1 MSYIG
6 RSAKLSRKTQ
16 EKVSFLATAGQTV
29 ATGLAYVPTFVEVIL
44 NGSTLTDVTD
54 YTATDGNS
62 ITFLGDPLTLNDEV
76 TIISLKTFALADHYN
91 KSEADALLAA
101 KAALASPV
109 FTGPATVNR
118 LSTDG
123 TIVDLQKD
131 GTTVG
136 SIGVASDLLGIG
148 NGTGN
153 LGFFDAKVVPMGNTT
168 GSASNNVIDLGSG
181 GRAFKDAYLSG
192 GVYLGGTGA
201 SNKLDAYEEG
211 TWIPVLSFGNA
222 SVGITYIANAQNGKY
237 TRIGNR
243 VFFDIAIS
251 LSSKGTSTG
260 TARITLP
267 LSAADDWGVTGHEAS
282 FSLGL
287 SQSMGA
293 IDAVGMFQGKIAFFN
308 AAGDDS
314 SGSTDSSFAN
324 ASNFRV
330 SGCYKTNA

>member
-29 ATGLAYVPTFVEVIL
+29 ATGLAYVPTFIEVIL

-168 GSASNNVIDLGSG
+168 GYASNNVIDLGSG
-181 GRAFKDAYLSG
+181 GRAFKDLYLSG
-192 GVYLGGTGA
+192 GVHLGGTGPA
-201 SNKLDAYEEG
+201 NKLDDYESGSWTPTLTSGTLSPYDCRYYKIGSWVYLWGYLSAFSDLTSSTVIDVGGLPFNANSNTSAGVGPVMLRYVNVGSTAYSANIYLRAS
-211 TWIPVLSFGNA
+211 TQTLRLYWANDNA
-222 SVGITYIANAQNGKY
+222 SY
-237 TRIGNR
+237 
-243 VFFDIAIS
+243 
-251 LSSKGTSTG
+251 STLYHSG
-260 TARITLP
+260 LLAA
-267 LSAADDWGVTGHEAS
+267 SAS
-282 FSLGL
+282 
-287 SQSMGA
+287 
-293 IDAVGMFQGKIAFFN
+293 IRFQLAYR
-308 AAGDDS
+308 AA
-314 SGSTDSSFAN
+314 
-324 ASNFRV
+324 
-330 SGCYKTNA
+330 